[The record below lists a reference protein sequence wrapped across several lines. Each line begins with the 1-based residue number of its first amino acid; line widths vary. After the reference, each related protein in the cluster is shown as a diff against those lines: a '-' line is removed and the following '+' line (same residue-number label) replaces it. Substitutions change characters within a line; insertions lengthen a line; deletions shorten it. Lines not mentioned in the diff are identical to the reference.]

1 MANPTP
7 DWKVIADALAA
18 KLLAIADG
26 NGVVILRSATADI
39 ADNLPPLPA
48 AIVMPPSFALDDNLS
63 AEDYTARFEFV
74 APFEVTAG
82 IERTIATIY
91 SFVNAIVPAFRTGRL
106 LGLDP
111 LLTGITGSRVL
122 SVAADQINEYTP
134 ALPGV
139 RGEIEVRVN
148 VAVAPRTA

>member
-1 MANPTP
+1 MANPVP

-18 KLLAIADG
+18 KLATITDG
-26 NGVVILRSATADI
+26 AGAVILRSATADV

-48 AIVMPPSFALDDNLS
+48 AIVMPPAFTLDDNLS
-63 AEDYTARFEFV
+63 AEDYTARFTFV

-82 IERTIATIY
+82 IERTITTIY
-91 SFVNAIVPAFRTGRL
+91 AFVNAVVPAWRTGRL
-106 LGLDP
+106 LGLNP
-111 LLTGITGSRVL
+111 LTTGITGSRVL
-122 SVAADQINEYTP
+122 SVAADEITEYDP
-134 ALPGV
+134 PLPGV